1 MQDFDITEQPDA
13 ISCIFP
19 STLANVDR
27 TVEIIK
33 KFIADQQINCNL
45 FEFIYI
51 LREALNN
58 AVLHGNQQDPALRVQ
73 CTVTFNTKEIA
84 ITVSDQGT
92 GFDWRAH
99 LRKQRVTENALSGRG
114 IHSMGNYGFTIW
126 YNDSGN
132 TLYLTKKII

>member
-1 MQDFDITEQPDA
+1 MQDFAITEESRA
-13 ISCIFP
+13 ISCIFA
-19 STLANVDR
+19 SSLANVDR

-33 KFIADQQINCNL
+33 KFIADRQINCNI

-58 AVLHGNQQDPALRVQ
+58 AVLHGNRQDPALQVQ
-73 CTVTFNTKEIA
+73 CSVSFNNEEIA
-84 ITVSDQGT
+84 VTVSDQGT
-92 GFDWRAH
+92 GFDWRAQ
-99 LRKQRVTENALSGRG
+99 LRKQKVAENALSGRG
-114 IHSMGNYGFTIW
+114 IHSMGNYGFTIR